1 MIHTIND
8 DKIVLLYGHV
18 ENSIHD
24 WLMLIIQLCTYLKY
38 IITRE
43 TFQCFTW
50 KYNIKSKQNFS
61 MSFYM

>member
-50 KYNIKSKQNFS
+50 KYNIKSK
-61 MSFYM
+61 